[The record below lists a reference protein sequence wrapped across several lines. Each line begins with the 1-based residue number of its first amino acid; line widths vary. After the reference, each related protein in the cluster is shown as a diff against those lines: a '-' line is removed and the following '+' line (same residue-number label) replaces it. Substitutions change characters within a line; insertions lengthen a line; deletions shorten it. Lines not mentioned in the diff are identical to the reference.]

1 MNNLKIFS
9 ILIFS
14 VSAGSLFGQSINS
27 NWNQQLS
34 DSIEVFKNCNQ
45 TFVDGVN
52 PCSKFIGESIN
63 SVYKVNDFY
72 SDKLGRYLTGS
83 EIIEYLKSSSQWKS
97 LGFAY
102 DQTALSEAQNYANE
116 KKAVVAVYMNE
127 DEIGLVSLILPGK
140 VAKSGS
146 WGLDEPNSASFFI
159 SDPQKSYIN
168 QGLSYAFTRSMIRTV
183 MIYGRQY

>member
-14 VSAGSLFGQSINS
+14 VSVGSLFGQSINS
-27 NWNQQLS
+27 HWNQELS

-72 SDKLGRYLTGS
+72 SEKLGKYLTGS

-102 DQTALSEAQNYANE
+102 DQTALSEAQNYAN
-116 KKAVVAVYMNE
+116 KNKAVVAVYMNE
-127 DEIGLVSLILPGK
+127 DEIGHVSLILPGK
-140 VAKSGS
+140 VTKSGS
-146 WGLDEPNSASFFI
+146 WGLDVPNSASFFI